1 MSKAW
6 AMTGFRIGYACAP
19 AEISENMMKLHQYA
33 IMSAPTTGQK
43 AAAEA
48 LRAAVPEGLDV
59 RIFMGI
65 HHNGYNERTRAFI
78 DESVDWDAL
87 DGVDLHGEETMPME
101 PWTDRLWRRFR
112 DAGKMTK
119 AHAGEFRGPDFVRE
133 VIERLGVRRIEH
145 GERAARD
152 PALLD
157 ELRELDVTLDLCPI
171 SNLKLGVVTSI
182 ANHSIRKIFDAGVRC
197 TVNTDDPVVFG
208 NTLFDEYAILA
219 RDCGFTAPEL
229 ARLARNGFEIAAMDS
244 ARKMQA
250 LREIDAAAAALR
262 DSPAGC

>member
-1 MSKAW
+1 
-6 AMTGFRIGYACAP
+6 
-19 AEISENMMKLHQYA
+19 
-33 IMSAPTTGQK
+33 
-43 AAAEA
+43 
-48 LRAAVPEGLDV
+48 
-59 RIFMGI
+59 
-65 HHNGYNERTRAFI
+65 
-78 DESVDWDAL
+78 
-87 DGVDLHGEETMPME
+87 MPME